1 MIDNPT
7 NCPPQVRVGDI
18 KAFAAARP
26 AWQNRLAVAP
36 EIPTVEAA
44 GLPGFYLWHWHGLWV
59 APSWRLWQIQP
70 CVSASPTLARKFLRA
85 TSGRRKRSALSKK
98 TEIEKWCR
106 IFALFEARFLKQ
118 NPAEAGLVVNQ
129 NRQSLRFLMHAV
141 FHERAPLKKVDG
153 RVFLLC
159 LHLALSL
166 KLGHP
171 RVLSL
176 GGCVRRHGERAGKQ
190 ARRDDGEYGF
200 HGSPPLDAKLM
211 RQGAPG
217 FQINF

>member
-1 MIDNPT
+1 MR
-7 NCPPQVRVGDI
+7 Q
-18 KAFAAARP
+18 
-26 AWQNRLAVAP
+26 RLADLGQ
-36 EIPTVEAA
+36 EIPSRDQRTPQAL
-44 GLPGFYLWHWHGLWV
+44 G
-59 APSWRLWQIQP
+59 
-70 CVSASPTLARKFLRA
+70 TLQKA
-85 TSGRRKRSALSKK
+85 
-98 TEIEKWCR
+98 EIEKWCR

-153 RVFLLC
+153 RVFLFG

-171 RVLSL
+171 RALSL